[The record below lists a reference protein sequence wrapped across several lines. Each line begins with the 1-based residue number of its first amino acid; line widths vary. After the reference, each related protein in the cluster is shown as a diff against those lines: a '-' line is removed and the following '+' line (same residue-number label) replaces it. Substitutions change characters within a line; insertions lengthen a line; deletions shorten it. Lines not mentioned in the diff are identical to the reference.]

1 MFCINCANELKNDA
15 DFCHS
20 CGKQV
25 SSSSVRK
32 KSYKYCGATRTLND
46 WVLRNQRS
54 RDVLPQDDR
63 MRKIISDFEFRSDV
77 IFKPAQTLRVY
88 PAHRT
93 YSIPESGLSLGK
105 VILNIALALL
115 LPPIGLIQ
123 SIALIARNGGRH
135 KSLGLIMLIL
145 SLCLILVWAF
155 VLVNVLFDI
164 NLTLPQGP
172 AGWAWSPDT
181 TDLFAFLRFF
191 Y

>member
-1 MFCINCANELKNDA
+1 MN
-15 DFCHS
+15 
-20 CGKQV
+20 
-25 SSSSVRK
+25 
-32 KSYKYCGATRTLND
+32 YKYCGGTSRSVND
-46 WVLRNQRS
+46 WVLRNQRN
-54 RDVLPQDDR
+54 RDVLPQDER

-93 YSIPESGLSLGK
+93 YNIPESNLSLGK
-105 VILNIALALL
+105 VILNIALALI

-123 SIALIARNGGRH
+123 SIALIARDGGRN
-135 KSLGLIMLIL
+135 KNLGLIMLIV

-155 VLVNVLFDI
+155 VLVNVFFDL

-172 AGWAWSPDT
+172 AGGWVWRPNREN
-181 TDLFAFLRFF
+181 LFAFLQLF

>member
-15 DFCHS
+15 DFCHN

-25 SSSSVRK
+25 HSSSVRK
-32 KSYKYCGATRTLND
+32 KNYKYCGPSRTLNS
-46 WVLRNQRS
+46 WTQRNQRT

-93 YSIPESGLSLGK
+93 YNIPESGLSLGK
-105 VILNIALALL
+105 VIFNIALALL

-123 SIALIARNGGRH
+123 GIALIARNGGRH
-135 KSLGLIMLIL
+135 KNLGMIMLIL

-155 VLVNVLFDI
+155 VLVNMLFDL

-172 AGWAWSPDT
+172 SGWAWMPDPT
-181 TDLFAFLRFF
+181 NLYDLLRFF
-191 Y
+191 D